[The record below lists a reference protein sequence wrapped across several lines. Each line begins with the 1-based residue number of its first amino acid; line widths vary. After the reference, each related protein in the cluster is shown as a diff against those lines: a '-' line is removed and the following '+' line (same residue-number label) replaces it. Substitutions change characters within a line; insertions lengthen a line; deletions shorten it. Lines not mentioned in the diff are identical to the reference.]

1 MSISIT
7 LKRVLV
13 GTAIT
18 AGIAAAGIGVAGAA
32 NAAAPAAPSTS
43 TSTHSV
49 VKGTPAPDAG
59 SPVTLQA
66 VPDAKPDFSKAT
78 PGTATPI
85 GPVQNASGSDGA
97 TTLSK

>member
-43 TSTHSV
+43 AHSV

>member
-43 TSTHSV
+43 THSV

-78 PGTATPI
+78 PGTANPI
-85 GPVQNASGSDGA
+85 GPVQNVSGSDGA

>member
-32 NAAAPAAPSTS
+32 NAAAPAAPS